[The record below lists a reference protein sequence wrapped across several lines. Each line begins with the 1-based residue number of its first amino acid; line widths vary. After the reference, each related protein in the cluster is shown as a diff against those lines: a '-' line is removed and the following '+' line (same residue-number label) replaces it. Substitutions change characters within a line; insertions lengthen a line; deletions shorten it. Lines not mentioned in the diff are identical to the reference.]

1 MMNRGKN
8 CKNNGEKIR
17 LNLENLKFF
26 KLNQEVSTYHWCEI
40 IKVKIF
46 FRNSKLQTS
55 QVYWNKKAMIRIKI
69 NNSSMDLAS
78 IKEIELTHTFFF
90 ISKITFLLSLIL
102 IRKMNLEI
110 NKIKKRITIGRKK
123 SSCWLMIRKDGCR
136 RQKTWGK
143 RLLFFYRKMRF

>member
-1 MMNRGKN
+1 MMNRGKK

-55 QVYWNKKAMIRIKI
+55 QVYWNKKVMIKIKI

-102 IRKMNLEI
+102 IQKMNLEI

-123 SSCWLMIRKDGCR
+123 SSCWLMIKKDGCR

-143 RLLFFYRKMRF
+143 RFLFFYRKMRF